1 MNSKLTSIR
10 ALAILMVIL
19 GHSIIIYDSAWGLV
33 STGVEASYF
42 VVMKKLI
49 NIVQMPLFFALSG
62 YLFYFTVQKGNGFL
76 PLIWNKARRLL
87 VPFLIVGLFFTLPI
101 KMMLGV
107 PGYILP
113 VGGVSS
119 ARMIFSKGIMWGIC
133 GFYQH
138 YLLL

>member
-1 MNSKLTSIR
+1 MNQKINSIR
-10 ALAILMVIL
+10 SLAILLVLL
-19 GHSIIIYDSAWGLV
+19 GHSIIIYDPGWGLI
-33 STGVEASYF
+33 STEVCAPYF

-62 YLFYFTVQKGNGFL
+62 YLFYFTVQKDNGFL

-113 VGGVSS
+113 VGGMS

-138 YLLL
+138 YLPL